1 MPGPET
7 SRGPIPNVPLMVVIA
22 LSLWG
27 AIYLSATG
35 LWPKRPAGPPVEAKS
50 TQLADA
56 AARRRAKPVKR
67 IKVAKLKRRAWSNQS
82 LAARTFA
89 ANSMH

>member
-7 SRGPIPNVPLMVVIA
+7 SRGPIPNVPLLVVIA

-35 LWPKRPAGPPVEAKS
+35 LWPKRLAAPPVEAKT
-50 TQLADA
+50 TQLANA
-56 AARRRAKPVKR
+56 AVRRRAKPVKR
-67 IKVAKLKRRAWSNQS
+67 IKVAKLKRRAWANRS

-89 ANSMH
+89 TNSVY

>member
-1 MPGPET
+1 MSGPET
-7 SRGPIPNVPLMVVIA
+7 SRGPLPNVPLMVVIA

-35 LWPKRPAGPPVEAKS
+35 LWPKRSANPPVEAKT
-50 TQLADA
+50 TQLANA
-56 AARRRAKPVKR
+56 PARRRAKPVKR
-67 IKVAKLKRRAWSNQS
+67 TKVARARRKVWSHRS

-89 ANSMH
+89 TNSMH